1 MSFLSIEPFLWY
13 GCYHGIDFIH
23 AVSTQHRQKFRSLC
37 NYNHTTFL
45 WGIETINIISIFS
58 RIPICE
64 TVCGML
70 VPVLIAPNL
79 YMQTDPMLWNGFWYN
94 LCPLYNFYI
103 LVFPLSSLFA
113 VWFCYSFWIGLGIIF
128 FVSFH
133 FFQTSFVGFFS
144 FLTVYCTKSQNYVI
158 HINGCRLLGSG
169 ISLL

>member
-1 MSFLSIEPFLWY
+1 MLAWEDHVFYMSFLSIEPFLWY

-94 LCPLYNFYI
+94 LMPTLQFLYFS
-103 LVFPLSSLFA
+103 FSSK
-113 VWFCYSFWIGLGIIF
+113 F
-128 FVSFH
+128 FVCCVILLLILNWAWDY
-133 FFQTSFVGFFS
+133 FFCVISFFS
-144 FLTVYCTKSQNYVI
+144 NFFC
-158 HINGCRLLGSG
+158 GLLFFFNC
-169 ISLL
+169 LLYKVSKLRDPY